1 MGGGAADSELEAW
14 LSEKEDAMVEDI
26 TSLVKIPSVSGE
38 QEGSAPYGKTCR
50 AVLHRMLEIAGGY
63 GFSCHSF
70 RDKCAVIRY
79 GDGTKKIGIWGHLD
93 VVPEGTGWLYPPFSC
108 TRKGDFLIGRGVQDN
123 KGPAIAFLYAMR
135 YLKEKGMVPCVTFLQ
150 ILGCREEVD
159 MEDVASYLKENPAP
173 EVSFVTD
180 CAFPVCY
187 GEKGICRAEIVSE
200 KLDGNMVLWGGEV
213 QLTAS
218 RHMRAQKS
226 GPRKESGRRYRQRG
240 FPVMQRFPRG
250 QKMPWAFWQRGY
262 FAETRKKIYSQIR
275 RKGC

>member
-93 VVPEGTGWLYPPFSC
+93 VVPEGTGYGGCCFIF
-108 TRKGDFLIGRGVQDN
+108 KGKPGSGSLF
-123 KGPAIAFLYAMR
+123 
-135 YLKEKGMVPCVTFLQ
+135 C
-150 ILGCREEVD
+150 
-159 MEDVASYLKENPAP
+159 
-173 EVSFVTD
+173 
-180 CAFPVCY
+180 
-187 GEKGICRAEIVSE
+187 
-200 KLDGNMVLWGGEV
+200 DGLRISGVLWGKRNLQGGNRIGE
-213 QLTAS
+213 T
-218 RHMRAQKS
+218 
-226 GPRKESGRRYRQRG
+226 
-240 FPVMQRFPRG
+240 
-250 QKMPWAFWQRGY
+250 
-262 FAETRKKIYSQIR
+262 
-275 RKGC
+275 